1 MPAFLARG
9 IVCSMQNHRTIIEP
23 FKIKTVE
30 PLALLTRAEREQHLV
45 QAGYNLFLL
54 RSEHIVV
61 YTLNESGFSWVTEC
75 VDMALNSV
83 F

>member
-54 RSEHIVV
+54 RSEHI
-61 YTLNESGFSWVTEC
+61 LPA
-75 VDMALNSV
+75 ALLYFPRSFTNQKAIPEKLAQV
-83 F
+83 